1 MTQFQSSIQSSDSI
15 INSTSLNSTVVVV
28 KCVVLKCVVCEI
40 REKNLLMEH
49 PVGGAFSN
57 SEERLLNKIKV
68 LEKEIEDLGAKVEFR
83 ESEVDFFRQEEGG
96 RELAPQERI
105 YRIKS
110 QIRKGHS
117 KGGSEEENAKRK
129 PGLKGCR
136 PGVHGVHEDRE
147 GGADDDA
154 QK

>member
-1 MTQFQSSIQSSDSI
+1 MKISSI
-15 INSTSLNSTVVVV
+15 
-28 KCVVLKCVVCEI
+28 LKCVVCEI

-57 SEERLLNKIKV
+57 SEESLLNKIKV

-83 ESEVDFFRQEEGG
+83 ESEVDFFRQEAMEK
-96 RELAPQERI
+96 EAENWHLKERI
-105 YRIKS
+105 YRLKS
-110 QIRKGHS
+110 KIRKGHS
-117 KGGSEEENAKRK
+117 EGGSEEENAKRK